1 MHTKLIKFGRKGCTP
16 CADLDQALKAA
27 NIEHIAMDVEETPS
41 AAAQYG
47 IMSVPVIVHHGQKII
62 GGERCIAYVQSLAGA
77 KQ

>member
-1 MHTKLIKFGRKGCTP
+1 MNTKLIKFGRKECDP
-16 CADLDQALKAA
+16 CAELDQELKSL

-62 GGERCIAYVQSLAGA
+62 GGERCITYVQSLAGA
-77 KQ
+77 E

>member
-1 MHTKLIKFGRKGCTP
+1 MHTKLIKFGRKGCAP
-16 CADLDQALKAA
+16 CADLDQALEEA

-62 GGERCIAYVQSLAGA
+62 GGERCIAYVRSLVGA
-77 KQ
+77 K

>member
-1 MHTKLIKFGRKGCTP
+1 MNAKLIKFGRKGCAP
-16 CADLDQALKAA
+16 CADLDQALKAL

-77 KQ
+77 K

>member
-1 MHTKLIKFGRKGCTP
+1 MNTKLIKFGRRGCAP
-16 CADLDQALKAA
+16 CAELDQALTAA

-62 GGERCIAYVQSLAGA
+62 GGERCIAYVRSLAGA
-77 KQ
+77 K

>member
-1 MHTKLIKFGRKGCTP
+1 MNTKLIKFGRKGCGP
-16 CADLDQALKAA
+16 CADLDQVLKSAS
-27 NIEHIAMDVEETPS
+27 IEHIAMDVEETPS

-77 KQ
+77 K

>member
-1 MHTKLIKFGRKGCTP
+1 MQTKLIKFGRKGCAP
-16 CADLDQALKAA
+16 CADLDQALKEA

-62 GGERCIAYVQSLAGA
+62 GGERCIAYVRSLVGA
-77 KQ
+77 K

>member
-1 MHTKLIKFGRKGCTP
+1 MNTKLIKFGRKGCDP
-16 CADLDQALKAA
+16 CAELDQELKSL
-27 NIEHIAMDVEETPS
+27 NVEHIAMDVEETPS

-77 KQ
+77 E

>member
-1 MHTKLIKFGRKGCTP
+1 MNTKLIKFGRKGCGP
-16 CADLDQALKAA
+16 CAELDQELKSL

-62 GGERCIAYVQSLAGA
+62 GGERCIAYVRSLAGA
-77 KQ
+77 E